1 MQWYLVF
8 STDKE
13 CCYIARRKV
22 LYWYRDFLPVKVV
35 LFTLSDCLSGKSS
48 TVRYISSA
56 KVLLIESHHI
66 VAFCFCQKLS
76 LENSDSNR
84 VLSKSFRWALALW
97 SFIECIYRCVLPSS
111 SKSSSSPLYSIRR
124 LQGWALLQN
133 TSCVAFSQ
141 KTGKLSVGNTPT
153 FHHHHHR
160 GCAGKKIEN
169 CKFLA
174 NPKQFG
180 LEDWWPVPRS
190 HNSKPSPVCH
200 LDRKHHKCAR
210 PYYTVWLKN

>member
-1 MQWYLVF
+1 MKWIYH
-8 STDKE
+8 
-13 CCYIARRKV
+13 IA
-22 LYWYRDFLPVKVV
+22 
-35 LFTLSDCLSGKSS
+35 
-48 TVRYISSA
+48 
-56 KVLLIESHHI
+56 
-66 VAFCFCQKLS
+66 AFCFCQKLS
-76 LENSDSNR
+76 LENSDSI
-84 VLSKSFRWALALW
+84 LSKSFLWALAWW
-97 SFIECIYRCVLPSS
+97 SFLECICRSVLLSS

-153 FHHHHHR
+153 FHHHHHHR

-174 NPKQFG
+174 KPKQFG
-180 LEDWWPVPRS
+180 LEDWWPVPTS

-200 LDRKHHKCAR
+200 LDHKHHKSDW